1 MIQPERTLN
10 VGTLG
15 VDVSALETLRP
26 ARAGLVRRLAAS
38 GTARVGALLMIVVLA
53 AAVLGPVLAP
63 HDPTAIDPLQATMPP
78 SGAHPFG
85 TDNLGRDVLSRVLA
99 GARVSLSLAVA
110 AGLGAMLIG
119 LVVGAASGYAGG
131 WVDSVVMRVVDLLL
145 AFPALILALALA
157 GTLGEG
163 YTSLLVAMIATLWA
177 RYARLIRGAVLAE
190 RSRAYVEASRGL
202 GAGAARLVSR
212 HILPNVV
219 WPFVVLLSLETSRLV
234 LLVAALDYLG
244 VGVQPPTP
252 EWGTMVADGRL
263 YLFSAPWM
271 ILFPGVAIAVTV
283 AAFNLFGE
291 SLRDAVDPRMTHR

>member
-1 MIQPERTLN
+1 MIHPERAIN

-15 VDVSALETLRP
+15 VDISALETLRP
-26 ARAGLVRRLAAS
+26 RRAGLVRRLAAS
-38 GTARVGALLMIVVLA
+38 GTARVGAVLMLIVVA
-53 AAVLGPVLAP
+53 AAVLGPIVTP
-63 HDPTAIDPLQATMPP
+63 HDPVAIDPPQALMSP

-99 GARVSLSLAVA
+99 GARVSLSLAVV
-110 AGLGAMLIG
+110 AGVGAMIIG
-119 LVVGAASGYAGG
+119 LLVGAASGYAGG
-131 WVDSVVMRVVDLLL
+131 WVDSMLMRIVDLLL

-163 YTSLLVAMIATLWA
+163 YTSLLIAMIATLWA

-202 GAGAARLVSR
+202 GAGAARLIAR

-263 YLFSAPWM
+263 YLFGAPWM
-271 ILFPGVAIAVTV
+271 ILFPGLAIALTV

-291 SLRDAVDPRMTHR
+291 GLRDAVDPRMTPR

>member
-1 MIQPERTLN
+1 MMQPERAIN

-15 VDVSALETLRP
+15 VDVSALQTLRP
-26 ARAGLVRRLAAS
+26 RRAGLVRRLAAS
-38 GTARVGALLMIVVLA
+38 GTARVGAVLMFIVLA
-53 AAVLGPVLAP
+53 AAVVGSAAAP
-63 HDPTAIDPLQATMPP
+63 HDPTVIDPVQALMPP
-78 SGAHPFG
+78 SSAHPFG
-85 TDNLGRDVLSRVLA
+85 TDNLGRDVLSRVLT
-99 GARVSLSLAVA
+99 GARVSLSLAVV
-110 AGLGAMLIG
+110 AGAGAMLIG
-119 LVVGAASGYAGG
+119 LVVGAISGYAGG
-131 WVDSVVMRVVDLLL
+131 WIDSVFMRIVDLLL

-163 YTSLLVAMIATLWA
+163 YTSLLIAMVATLWA

-202 GAGAARLVSR
+202 GAGAARLIGR

-219 WPFVVLLSLETSRLV
+219 WPFVVLLTLETSRLV

-263 YLFSAPWM
+263 YIFSAPWM

-291 SLRDAVDPRMTHR
+291 GLRDAVDPRMTQR